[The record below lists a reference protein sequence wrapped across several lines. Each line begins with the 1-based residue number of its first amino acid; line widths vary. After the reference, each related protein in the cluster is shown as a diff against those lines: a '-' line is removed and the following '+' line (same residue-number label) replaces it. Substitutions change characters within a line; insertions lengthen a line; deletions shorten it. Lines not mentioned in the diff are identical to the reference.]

1 MTVGIIGG
9 TGPQGQG
16 LAMRF
21 AVAGVP
27 IFIGSR
33 EKNKSEE
40 IVAEINKKLPSGSAL
55 IEGGTNQEAINRSTE
70 IIIFAVPWEAHNYLL
85 NDLKDQI
92 GKKTLVDIVVP
103 LSKNDPKKVLMPPEG
118 SATEAA
124 QSILGEETPVVGA
137 LHNVSATTLQ
147 NLDWKINCD
156 VLVCGNNLNAR
167 KQVMSLIE
175 KIGVTA
181 YNAGDAESAR
191 CIEALTSILI
201 RINISK
207 MVPFS
212 HAGIKIWAPDH

>member
-40 IVAEINKKLPSGSAL
+40 IVAEINKKIPSGSAL

-92 GKKTLVDIVVP
+92 GKKTLVDIVVT
-103 LSKNDPKKVLMPPEG
+103 LSKNDPKKVSMQPEG

-207 MVPFS
+207 MVPFP

>member
-40 IVAEINKKLPSGSAL
+40 IVAEINKKIPSGSAL

-103 LSKNDPKKVLMPPEG
+103 LSKK
-118 SATEAA
+118 
-124 QSILGEETPVVGA
+124 
-137 LHNVSATTLQ
+137 
-147 NLDWKINCD
+147 
-156 VLVCGNNLNAR
+156 
-167 KQVMSLIE
+167 
-175 KIGVTA
+175 
-181 YNAGDAESAR
+181 
-191 CIEALTSILI
+191 
-201 RINISK
+201 
-207 MVPFS
+207 
-212 HAGIKIWAPDH
+212 

>member
-40 IVAEINKKLPSGSAL
+40 IVAEINKKIPSGSAL

-103 LSKNDPKKVLMPPEG
+103 LSKNDPKKVSMPPEG

-124 QSILGEETPVVGA
+124 QSILGEEKLVVGA

-167 KQVMSLIE
+167 KQVMSLVE

>member
-21 AVAGVP
+21 ATAGVP

-33 EKNKSEE
+33 EKNKSKE
-40 IVAEINKKLPSGSAL
+40 IVAEINKKIPAGSTL

-70 IIIFAVPWEAHNYLL
+70 IVIFAVPWEAHNYLL
-85 NDLKDQI
+85 NDLKNQI

-103 LSKNDPKKVLMPPEG
+103 LSKNDPKKVSMPPEG

-175 KIGVTA
+175 KIGVKS

>member
-40 IVAEINKKLPSGSAL
+40 IVAEINKKIPSGSAL

-103 LSKNDPKKVLMPPEG
+103 LSKNDPKKVSMPPEG

-124 QSILGEETPVVGA
+124 QSILGEEIPVVGA

>member
-40 IVAEINKKLPSGSAL
+40 IVAEINKKIPSGSAL

-103 LSKNDPKKVLMPPEG
+103 LSKNDPKKVSMPPEG

-156 VLVCGNNLNAR
+156 ALVCGNNLNAR

>member
-40 IVAEINKKLPSGSAL
+40 IVAEINKKIPSGSAL

-70 IIIFAVPWEAHNYLL
+70 IIIFAVPWEAHIYLL

-103 LSKNDPKKVLMPPEG
+103 LSKNDPKKVSMPPEG